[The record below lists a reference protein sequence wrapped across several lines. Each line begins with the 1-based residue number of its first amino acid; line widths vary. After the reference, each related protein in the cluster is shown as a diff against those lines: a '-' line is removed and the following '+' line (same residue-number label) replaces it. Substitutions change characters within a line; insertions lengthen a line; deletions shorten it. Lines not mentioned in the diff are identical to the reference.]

1 MASPKGL
8 RHSFGM
14 CAAGYNILTGLIR
27 RWLGHASPTTTAIY
41 LDAGGIEERRFA
53 ARMWP
58 GQGSS

>member
-1 MASPKGL
+1 
-8 RHSFGM
+8 M